1 MPRRRTC
8 LCTQRDI
15 DVKNGASRKR
25 LMLSV
30 CGVTDGGQRH
40 ASNVDVAAC
49 RVWRRRRLWLIFYL
63 FNRVDLVNVKQIKDV
78 VVENARI
85 GNRDLEPL
93 GFFFS
98 FVTFF

>member
-25 LMLSV
+25 LLLSV

-40 ASNVDVAAC
+40 TSNVC